1 MAPGVDAA
9 AVIEM
14 LGLEP
19 HPTCGYVAETYRS
32 RERIA
37 AGGLQAPFAAGR
49 PVGSGL
55 YFLVTPDRCV
65 QLHRIRNDQLY
76 HAYAGDAL
84 ELLALYPDGTSEVVV
99 VGTDL
104 VAGQRPQHFLP
115 GGTFHT
121 ARVVAGGA
129 WFLGGSTEWPG
140 VEPTDVESGD
150 RVRLAAELPA
160 AAALLDDFLGPG

>member
-1 MAPGVDAA
+1 MAPRVDAA
-9 AVIEM
+9 TVIEL

-32 RERIA
+32 QDRIA
-37 AGGLQAPFAAGR
+37 AGGLEAPFADGR

-55 YFLVTPDRCV
+55 YFLVTPDRRV

-76 HAYAGDAL
+76 HAYAGDPL
-84 ELLALYPDGTSEVVV
+84 ELLALYPNGTSEVIV

-104 VAGQRPQHFLP
+104 AADERPQHFLP

-121 ARVVAGGA
+121 ARLVSGGA

-140 VEPTDVESGD
+140 VEPVDVEPGD
-150 RVRLAAELPA
+150 RTRLAAQYPE

>member
-9 AVIEM
+9 TVIE
-14 LGLEP
+14 LLELEP
-19 HPTCGYVAETYRS
+19 HPTCGYVTETYRS
-32 RERIA
+32 RDHIA
-37 AGGLQAPFAAGR
+37 AGGLPAPFAAGR

-55 YFLVTPDRCV
+55 YFLVTPDRGV
-65 QLHRIRNDQLY
+65 QLHCIRNDQLY
-76 HAYAGDAL
+76 HAYAGDPL

-115 GGTFHT
+115 GSTFHT

-140 VEPTDVESGD
+140 VEPPDVEPGD
-150 RVRLAAELPA
+150 RVRLAAEFPA